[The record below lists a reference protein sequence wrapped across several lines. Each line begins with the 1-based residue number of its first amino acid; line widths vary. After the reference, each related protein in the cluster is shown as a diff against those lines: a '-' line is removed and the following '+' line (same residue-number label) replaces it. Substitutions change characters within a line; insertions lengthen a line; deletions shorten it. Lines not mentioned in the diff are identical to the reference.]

1 MFGYRN
7 VLLRVN
13 LSDKTITRQE
23 LSHEFMD
30 SWLGGTGLG
39 VKLLYDE
46 VPVDASWDSPEN
58 KLYMSCGAL
67 TGMPAGGTGTYGV
80 VTKGALTGGIA
91 TSQANGSFGALLKY
105 AGYIGIVFEGQSDDW
120 VYLYIDGDTVEL
132 KDASHLKGLGS
143 LATQDKLHEEYGRG
157 EYEMSVAC
165 IGQAGENLVRFAM
178 ITGDYGHVAA
188 HNGVGAVLGSKKVK
202 AVAINK
208 KFNMKSNWADFEA
221 LKVAGANMGESAKE
235 APTYTGTLLWG
246 TNDGFFPL
254 YKGGVLPIKNL
265 NTAIMDE
272 AVQYQK
278 IREKYE
284 YHHKPCWGCKWTHCG
299 TLTFKEGPHKGKTV
313 EEPEYEAL
321 AGLGTDI
328 FNKDIEGSLLLT
340 ELIDDYGMDCNE
352 SGWLMAFIIDAY
364 ENGFITDEHTDGLKM
379 KWGET
384 GPVGEMLTK
393 IASREGCGDFW
404 AEGIKRCAES
414 LGGEAQKVAVYTL
427 KGNTPRG
434 HDHRSDWK
442 ELLDIC
448 TSSTGTVEVVGG
460 GVNLKQYGVENM
472 ADKFDPMEVARYN
485 ATCAGRRVMED
496 SVGLC
501 RMASVE
507 DIHNT
512 VDALKAATG
521 DEWTIDK
528 AMNVG
533 RRITN
538 IMRLYNLRSGLTVEL
553 EEPSY
558 RYSSRPKDG
567 PNEGREIRENFF
579 RMRTRY
585 FELMGWDVATGVPK
599 AETFEKLGLSDYL
612 SDLAQ
617 VG

>member
-1 MFGYRN
+1 MLGYRN

-30 SWLGGTGLG
+30 NWLGGTGLG

-46 VPVDASWDSPEN
+46 VPVDAAWDSPDN

-67 TGMPAGGTGTYGV
+67 TGMPAGGSGTYGV

-132 KDASHLKGLGS
+132 KDATHLKGLGS
-143 LATQDKLHEEYGRG
+143 LATQDKLHEEYDRG
-157 EYEMSVAC
+157 EYQMSVAC

-188 HNGVGAVLGSKKVK
+188 HNGVGAVLGSKRVK

-208 KFNMKSNWADFEA
+208 NFNMKSDWADYSA
-221 LKVAGANMGESAKE
+221 LKQAGLNMAESAKE
-235 APTYTGTLLWG
+235 APTYVGTLKWG
-246 TNDGFFPL
+246 TNDGFVPL

-265 NTAIMDE
+265 NTSIMEE
-272 AVQYQK
+272 AMDFQR
-278 IREKYE
+278 IRDKYE
-284 YHHKPCWGCKWTHCG
+284 YHHKPCWGCQWTHCG
-299 TLTFKEGPHKGKTV
+299 VLKFKDGPHKGKVV

-328 FNKDIEGSLLLT
+328 FSKDIEGSLLLT
-340 ELIDDYGMDCNE
+340 ELIDDFGMDCNE

-364 ENGFITDEHTDGLKM
+364 ENGYITDEQTDGIAM
-379 KWGET
+379 KWGDPA
-384 GPVGEMLTK
+384 PVGEMLTK
-393 IASREGCGDFW
+393 IAHREGCGDFW

-434 HDHRSDWK
+434 HDHRADWK

-448 TSSTGTVEVVGG
+448 CSSTGTVEVVGG
-460 GVNLKQYGVENM
+460 GVNVKQYGEEPM

-485 ATCAGRRVMED
+485 AIIAGRRVMED

-512 VDALKAATG
+512 VDALTAATG

-538 IMRLYNLRSGLTVEL
+538 LMRLYNLRSGLTVEL
-553 EEPSY
+553 EEPSF
-558 RYSSRPKDG
+558 RYGSRPLDG

-579 RMRTRY
+579 KMRARY
-585 FELMGWDVATGVPK
+585 FELMGWDPATGVPK
-599 AETFEKLGLSDYL
+599 PETFTKYKMDEYIE
-612 SDLAQ
+612 DLKAIS
-617 VG
+617 